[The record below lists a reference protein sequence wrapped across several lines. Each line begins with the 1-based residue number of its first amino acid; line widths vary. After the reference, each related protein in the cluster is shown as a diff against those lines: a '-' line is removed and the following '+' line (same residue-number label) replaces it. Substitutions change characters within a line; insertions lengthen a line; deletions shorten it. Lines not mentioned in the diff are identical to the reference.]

1 MERTVLIM
9 AGGQGQVSVAEKVL
23 RELGIRLPVLGMAK
37 DDSHRTRAL
46 VDGQGNES
54 ELRDDPLLFKY
65 CGTIQEEVHRFAIEY
80 HRSLHNKNTIG
91 SVLDNVRGIGPAKRN
106 ALLSHFNSIEDI
118 KKASAEKLMEVD
130 GITEKNAQAIKE
142 YFGQTEDKDGN

>member
-1 MERTVLIM
+1 
-9 AGGQGQVSVAEKVL
+9 
-23 RELGIRLPVLGMAK
+23 
-37 DDSHRTRAL
+37 
-46 VDGQGNES
+46 
-54 ELRDDPLLFKY
+54 DDPLLFKY